1 MSTLKI
7 LLYKNNNKISEWS
20 RVIMGLGSGMKHG
33 IQCCCLLSW
42 VLLFTWWTEGLRF
55 VHLFLV
61 APSITSY
68 HYLCEKQS
76 SANSWQKTSPLSWS
90 SLSRQLSTW
99 LSSFTLSSSYLCT
112 TKTIRIWDHPLVYTP
127 QLCCCRVDG
136 NILTFWHCC
145 LLVRLG
151 EHPLDSLDPW
161 TTYGPVVTILIIIL
175 RLLSFLALP
184 QVFAMRICCW
194 SWHWYEICWWWKKW

>member
-1 MSTLKI
+1 MT
-7 LLYKNNNKISEWS
+7 
-20 RVIMGLGSGMKHG
+20 
-33 IQCCCLLSW
+33 
-42 VLLFTWWTEGLRF
+42 
-55 VHLFLV
+55 
-61 APSITSY
+61 
-68 HYLCEKQS
+68 
-76 SANSWQKTSPLSWS
+76 KTTPLSWS

-99 LSSFTLSSSYLCT
+99 LTSFTLSSSYLCT

-184 QVFAMRICCW
+184 QVSEMRIICW
-194 SWHWYEICWWWKKW
+194 SWQWYEICWWWKNGSFHNFQHLTFSPRSCSTWWACWPWTRSSQPPPSSQAPSSAPSSVSGWSLVASIQT